1 MGQDGMG
8 WGRPF
13 GAFAP
18 GWRCGRTD
26 PGHGA
31 RRCLC
36 LQLKC
41 STPSVLRRRCAVL
54 RQLLVSS
61 YCAAL
66 GISSSHRG
74 HSLHHV
80 SPYLLPLTTTS
91 AHQPTNQPTNQ
102 HKQRPKPSRQA
113 GREKGWKKFS
123 TTAVDGPRAKA
134 KQASAPDRRTPV
146 EGRRAP
152 YSSAQPVLA
161 APQNVRQSVRIQG
174 AAAGERVVFLCPFF
188 AAGGWLDD
196 DEELVCSRSDAC
208 CRRTHMSACVSDC

>member
-41 STPSVLRRRCAVL
+41 STPSILRRRCAVL

-74 HSLHHV
+74 NSLHHV
-80 SPYLLPLTTTS
+80 SPYLLPRTTTTS
-91 AHQPTNQPTNQ
+91 AHQRTNQPTNQ
-102 HKQRPKPSRQA
+102 PTSTNSAQNLPARLEEKRDGRNSPPPRLTGPEPRQNKPQPLTGGPLSRV
-113 GREKGWKKFS
+113 E
-123 TTAVDGPRAKA
+123 GPRI
-134 KQASAPDRRTPV
+134 P
-146 EGRRAP
+146 
-152 YSSAQPVLA
+152 SAQPVLA

-174 AAAGERVVFLCPFF
+174 AAAGEPVVFSLSVF
-188 AAGGWLDD
+188 
-196 DEELVCSRSDAC
+196 
-208 CRRTHMSACVSDC
+208 CRRRLAGR

>member
-41 STPSVLRRRCAVL
+41 STPSILRRRCAVL

-74 HSLHHV
+74 NSLHHV
-80 SPYLLPLTTTS
+80 SPYLLPLTTTTS

-152 YSSAQPVLA
+152 YSLGPARSSCSTKRATIGEDS
-161 APQNVRQSVRIQG
+161 RGGGRRTRGFFSVRFLPPE
-174 AAAGERVVFLCPFF
+174 AGWTMMRN
-188 AAGGWLDD
+188 
-196 DEELVCSRSDAC
+196 
-208 CRRTHMSACVSDC
+208 